1 MDDPRELLINRVRQ
15 NKNGFIID
23 YKERWNTHILSSIID
38 SIFYTLADYIKWERN
53 ESDIGMGKLEVE
65 YYYTDDFKNSTDA
78 RRYLEENRDP
88 DDTNLMLF
96 VFDNISLMEPGS
108 HRRTLLYLMNILYFD
123 L

>member
-1 MDDPRELLINRVRQ
+1 MDDPRNLLLNRVRQ

-88 DDTNLMLF
+88 DDTNLMIF

>member
-1 MDDPRELLINRVRQ
+1 MDDPRKLLLHRVRQ

-53 ESDIGMGKLEVE
+53 KSDIGMGKLEVE

-96 VFDNISLMEPGS
+96 VFDNISLMEPGT

>member
-38 SIFYTLADYIKWERN
+38 SIFYTLADYIKCERN

>member
-1 MDDPRELLINRVRQ
+1 MDDPRELLLHRVRQ

-53 ESDIGMGKLEVE
+53 KSDIGMGKLEVE

>member
-1 MDDPRELLINRVRQ
+1 MDDPRKLLLNRVRQ

-23 YKERWNTHILSSIID
+23 HKERWNTHILSSIID

>member
-1 MDDPRELLINRVRQ
+1 MDDPRELLLNRVRQ

-53 ESDIGMGKLEVE
+53 ESDVGMGKLEVE

-88 DDTNLMLF
+88 DDTNLMIF
-96 VFDNISLMEPGS
+96 VFDNIGLMEPGS

>member
-88 DDTNLMLF
+88 DDTNLMIF
-96 VFDNISLMEPGS
+96 VFDNIGLMESGS

>member
-1 MDDPRELLINRVRQ
+1 MDDPRKLLLNRVRQ

-53 ESDIGMGKLEVE
+53 KSDIGMGKLEVE

-96 VFDNISLMEPGS
+96 VFDNISLMEPGT

>member
-1 MDDPRELLINRVRQ
+1 MDDPRELLLNRVRQ

-88 DDTNLMLF
+88 DDTNLMIF
-96 VFDNISLMEPGS
+96 VFDNIGLMEPGS

>member
-1 MDDPRELLINRVRQ
+1 MDDPRKLLLNRVRQ

-53 ESDIGMGKLEVE
+53 ESDVGMGKLEVE

-88 DDTNLMLF
+88 DDTNLMIF
-96 VFDNISLMEPGS
+96 VFDNIGLMEPGS

>member
-1 MDDPRELLINRVRQ
+1 MDDPRKLLLHRVRQ

>member
-1 MDDPRELLINRVRQ
+1 MDDPRELLLNRVRQ

>member
-1 MDDPRELLINRVRQ
+1 MDDPRELLLNRVRQ

-96 VFDNISLMEPGS
+96 VFDNIGLMEPGS

>member
-1 MDDPRELLINRVRQ
+1 MDDPRNLLLNRVRQ

>member
-1 MDDPRELLINRVRQ
+1 MDDPRELLLNRVRQ

-53 ESDIGMGKLEVE
+53 ESDVGMGKLEVE

-96 VFDNISLMEPGS
+96 VFDNIGLMEPGS

>member
-1 MDDPRELLINRVRQ
+1 
-15 NKNGFIID
+15 
-23 YKERWNTHILSSIID
+23 
-38 SIFYTLADYIKWERN
+38 
-53 ESDIGMGKLEVE
+53 MGKLEVE

>member
-1 MDDPRELLINRVRQ
+1 MDDPRELLLHRVRQ
-15 NKNGFIID
+15 NKIGFIID
-23 YKERWNTHILSSIID
+23 YNDRWNKHILSSIID

-53 ESDIGMGKLEVE
+53 KSDIGMGKLEIQ
-65 YYYTDDFKNSTDA
+65 YYCTDEFINTKNPIE
-78 RRYLEENRDP
+78 YLETYRDP

>member
-1 MDDPRELLINRVRQ
+1 MDDPRKLLLNRVRQ

-96 VFDNISLMEPGS
+96 VFDNISLMEPGT

>member
-1 MDDPRELLINRVRQ
+1 MDDPRKLLLHRVRQ

-96 VFDNISLMEPGS
+96 VFDNISLMEPGT

>member
-1 MDDPRELLINRVRQ
+1 MDDPRELLKHRVRQ

-23 YKERWNTHILSSIID
+23 YNDRWNKHILSSIID

-53 ESDIGMGKLEVE
+53 ESDIGMGKLEVQ
-65 YYYTDDFKNSTDA
+65 YYCTDEFLNTKNPME
-78 RRYLEENRDP
+78 YLETCRDP

-96 VFDNISLMEPGS
+96 VYDNIGLMEPGT

>member
-88 DDTNLMLF
+88 DDTNLMIF

>member
-1 MDDPRELLINRVRQ
+1 MDDPRNLLLNRVRQ

-96 VFDNISLMEPGS
+96 VFDNIGLMEPGS

>member
-1 MDDPRELLINRVRQ
+1 MDDPRKLLLNRVRQ